1 MKELI
6 AIIQPGKW
14 TATKM
19 KLKAAG
25 VTGYTTCRTF
35 GRGKQ
40 KGLQYVGARGEKTGM
55 SMVSKRLVWI
65 WLEDDLLAA
74 AVGAIMDANRT
85 GAIGDGKIFVCP
97 VEDAM
102 RVRTGD
108 RAGRAIL

>member
-14 TATKM
+14 TATKS

-25 VTGYTTCRTF
+25 VTGYTTCRAF

-40 KGLQYVGARGEKTGM
+40 KGLRFVGARGEETGM
-55 SMVSKRLVWI
+55 PMVSKRLIWI
-65 WLEDDLLAA
+65 WLEDDQLAPV
-74 AVGAIMDANRT
+74 VGAIMEANWT
-85 GAIGDGKIFVCP
+85 GAIGDGKMFVCP

-108 RAGRAIL
+108 RAGLAIL